1 VEQLKLLIIEDD
13 PDQLD
18 LLRETLEDRFGK
30 GTVVGVCTGREALAR
45 DTTAFDLILC
55 DYNLPDASGMEVLE
69 KIVAR
74 SNTPVLMVTGENVGH
89 TAVEAIRRG
98 ATDYVVKTGDYLFT
112 LPLVVE
118 KALTIANV
126 KRENELLRLQLQHTL
141 DTLKER
147 NQQLQ
152 DSLQRVEELAATDPL
167 TGLYNRRH
175 FAKLLDQMFAEARRY
190 DTDLACVMVDLDHYK
205 HLNDSYGHQVGDE
218 LLVLAGKVICANLRA
233 ADAAARYGGDEF
245 VLLLPHASNDEAS
258 LVGQRIREEFVAA
271 SAGLL
276 KRAEGVTM
284 SMGVAS
290 LKAHGPVHADQLV
303 AAADR
308 ALYRAKDLGKN
319 RICVADPQ
327 AAPAGGACAA

>member
-1 VEQLKLLIIEDD
+1 MVALHHPLVLLVAVPAWAAVARWGPSPAARRPIRLVWVGLLALMVAGPVARA
-13 PDQLD
+13 PDVG
-18 LLRETLEDRFGK
+18 T
-30 GTVVGVCTGREALAR
+30 TVV
-45 DTTAFDLILC
+45 
-55 DYNLPDASGMEVLE
+55 
-69 KIVAR
+69 
-74 SNTPVLMVTGENVGH
+74 
-89 TAVEAIRRG
+89 
-98 ATDYVVKTGDYLFT
+98 
-112 LPLVVE
+112 LVVDRSASVSAGLA
-118 KALTIANV
+118 KQ
-126 KRENELLRLQLQHTL
+126 RENELLRLQLQHTL